1 MTGER
6 VAPRASETAPPS
18 GAGAKTPAAAAAPA
32 DLAAV
37 LARALAALRDATG
50 AERVAAWGR
59 DESGAL
65 QVLAARVEGAQL
77 APPSEA
83 GWTALAALDGPIDLG
98 ATDAPAL
105 AQLAAEQGFAAAAPV
120 RAAANGVIA
129 VLLLGGGPHHAG
141 AVRPRI
147 LAALG
152 NAAARCLA
160 PAAAAQAAQ
169 RLARLDVEVQRLDR
183 LAAVGGLLAE
193 IVHEIR
199 NPLVSIKTFLH
210 LLGEEESPRSS
221 EFREV
226 AIDELRRIERLLE
239 VVMQHARPPSQPNP
253 DAIGEI
259 EPALRSAAQLAM
271 LRAAGRGLS
280 VEVTLEGDVPP
291 ARIAPD
297 ALRQVL
303 LNLALNAIEAS
314 EPGGAVRL
322 RAAAS
327 EAGVAICVEDEGSGV
342 PEALRARLFEPFFST
357 KSRPG
362 GLGLAITRRLV
373 EEAGGAIALEDVA
386 PRGAR
391 FRVTLPLARA

>member
-1 MTGER
+1 MVGER
-6 VAPRASETAPPS
+6 DAPLVGEAAVAA
-18 GAGAKTPAAAAAPA
+18 AGAKPATAGPAPA

-37 LARALAALRDATG
+37 LVRALSALGESIG

-65 QVLAARVEGAQL
+65 RVLAARVEGAQL
-77 APPSEA
+77 PPPNEVA
-83 GWTALAALDGPIDLG
+83 WAALTALAGPTDLG
-98 ATDAPAL
+98 AAGSVAL
-105 AQLAAEQGFAAAAPV
+105 EALAAEHGFSAAAPLH
-120 RAAANGVIA
+120 AGTNGVVA
-129 VLLLGGGPHHAG
+129 VLLLGSSRDRAG
-141 AVRPRI
+141 AVRPRV

-152 NAAARCLA
+152 SAAARSLA

-169 RLARLDVEVQRLDR
+169 RLARLDGEVQRLDR

-193 IVHEIR
+193 IVHEVR

-210 LLGEEESPRSS
+210 LLGEEDGGRAS

-239 VVMQHARPPSQPNP
+239 VVMQHARPPSPQS
-253 DAIGEI
+253 DDSIGEI
-259 EPALRSAAQLAM
+259 EPALRSAAQLAT
-271 LRAAGRGLS
+271 LRAAGRNIS
-280 VEVTLEGDVPP
+280 VEVSLADDVPP

-314 EPGGAVRL
+314 DTGGKVRL
-322 RAAAS
+322 RASAGA
-327 EAGVAICVEDEGSGV
+327 AGVTIAVEDDGPGV
-342 PEALRARLFEPFFST
+342 PDALRARLFEPFFST
-357 KSRPG
+357 KARAG

-373 EEAGGAIALEDVA
+373 EEAGGSLALEDVT
-386 PRGAR
+386 PHGSR
-391 FRVTLPLARA
+391 FQVTLPLARA